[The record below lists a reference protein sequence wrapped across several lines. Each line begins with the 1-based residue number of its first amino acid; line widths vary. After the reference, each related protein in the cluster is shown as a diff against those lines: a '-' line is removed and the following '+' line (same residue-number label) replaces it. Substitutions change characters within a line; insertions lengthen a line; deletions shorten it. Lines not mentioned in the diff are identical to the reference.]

1 MSGVGAPYGTDIWQF
16 HDDEQENGT
25 YKCQLAMAKADLILK
40 KQAHGLD
47 LEIEPFEIVVLL
59 PNSFM
64 R

>member
-1 MSGVGAPYGTDIWQF
+1 MQMMEKTSGCQVLV
-16 HDDEQENGT
+16 HHMEQTFGSFMMT
-25 YKCQLAMAKADLILK
+25 SKKMVLTSVSWK

-47 LEIEPFEIVVLL
+47 PEIEPFEIVVLL